1 MIKVC
6 LIACYYCSD
15 TGMAVHKEC
24 LEKAKD
30 MTGICLSLSSAGQ
43 SDCL

>member
-1 MIKVC
+1 MCVC
-6 LIACYYCSD
+6 CLE

-30 MTGICLSLSSAGQ
+30 MSGMCVKPMTPSQVKSSSL
-43 SDCL
+43 